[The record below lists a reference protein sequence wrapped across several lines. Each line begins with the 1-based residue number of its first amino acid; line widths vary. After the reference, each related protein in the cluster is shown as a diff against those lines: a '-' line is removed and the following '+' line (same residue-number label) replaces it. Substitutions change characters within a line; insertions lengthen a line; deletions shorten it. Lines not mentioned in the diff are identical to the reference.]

1 MADVLI
7 VSDVS
12 WVRDDVK
19 AVLSPSDTVR
29 EVSGGVDALAAV
41 ASRAPDV
48 VVLDLQTGA
57 MGGIATCLELRL
69 EESGGRLPHVPV
81 LLLLDRRPDVFLAR
95 RADADGWVLKPL
107 DPIRLRGAIRA
118 VLGGGSYDDT
128 TRAPVPVLVTAGAI
142 AETAAD
148 DNAEPVREG
157 DGAEAVAAVEDQGAG
172 ADG

>member
-7 VSDVS
+7 VSDVP

-19 AVLSPSDTVR
+19 AVLSPADTVR
-29 EVSGGVDALAAV
+29 EVTSGTDALAAV
-41 ASRAPDV
+41 ASRTPDL

-107 DPIRLRGAIRA
+107 DPIRVRAAIRA
-118 VLGGGSYDDT
+118 VLAGGTYEDA
-128 TRAPVPVLVTAGAI
+128 TRAP
-142 AETAAD
+142 ET
-148 DNAEPVREG
+148 
-157 DGAEAVAAVEDQGAG
+157 QGAG